1 MTPDQL
7 KNSVGIVTPRD
18 FLIEEGL
25 TLQCGQ
31 TLAPINIRYETYGTL
46 SEKADNAILLEHA
59 LSGDA
64 HVAGY
69 HSESDAKPGWWE
81 SMVGPGKTFDTNK

>member
-25 TLQCGQ
+25 KLQCGQ
-31 TLAPINIRYETYGTL
+31 VLAPINIRYETYGTL
-46 SEKADNAILLEHA
+46 SEKADNAILLLCGQHPRSISA
-59 LSGDA
+59 VLLCVHNAAS
-64 HVAGY
+64 H
-69 HSESDAKPGWWE
+69 
-81 SMVGPGKTFDTNK
+81 